1 MDPYPST
8 YLNLGDDTLAWLA
21 MSAFRPAVHV
31 VTWARTGT
39 NSLEPLDT
47 LWRDAGNRRRARD
60 DDDDEW

>member
-31 VTWARTGT
+31 VTWARAVADPVG
-39 NSLEPLDT
+39 SLDRPRT
-47 LWRDAGNRRRARD
+47 THKFGPKFYYYS
-60 DDDDEW
+60 